1 MVLSLPLPFLRTI
14 RFGIPA
20 LAVVLAPP
28 LVWGGASG
36 KNPAGALAPTQDALT
51 AEVPPSSA
59 LLLRLPLEPMKSIM
73 FESDDGRTG
82 SEPSRHGQPAPR

>member
-59 LLLRLPLEPMKSIM
+59 LLLRLPLEPMESIM
-73 FESDDGRTG
+73 IESDNNRTWSAPSGR
-82 SEPSRHGQPAPR
+82 GQPAPR